1 MGVVF
6 FTTFLDLLG
15 VGIIIPIIAPLFL
28 DAEHHLL
35 PDHYS
40 FSDRTMLM
48 GVLISSF
55 SFMQFFGSSFLGA
68 LSDRFGRKKILFASI
83 AGTALGYVILATGI
97 EWGMPSLLFAGRM
110 LNGFCAGNLAV
121 IYSAIADIS
130 TPEQKS
136 KNFGLVGAAFGIG
149 FVIGPFMGGQLA
161 DSSLVSWFTYATPFW
176 VAAILSLFNL
186 LLIALRF
193 QETIQQIVKRSLNFT
208 TGIRN
213 LRTAFTHAQLRVVF
227 LISFL
232 FIFGF
237 TFFTQFI
244 QVYLIEAFAYSQADI
259 GKLFAYMGIW
269 IALTQGGIIRPISK
283 RFTPLNTLRF
293 SLILLATAMLS
304 LLLPSI
310 SWQLFVVLPFVSIFQ
325 GLTSPNITA
334 TVSNLAGSDIQGE
347 ILGINQS
354 VSAFAQLLPPLIG
367 GVLVGWDIRMPIIGS
382 AFFILMAWLVLQRL
396 IHTKQA

>member
-28 DAEHHLL
+28 DVEHHLL
-35 PDHYS
+35 PDHYT
-40 FSDRTMLM
+40 FSDRTIAM
-48 GVLISSF
+48 GLLISSF

-68 LSDRFGRKKILFASI
+68 LSDRFGRKKVLFASI
-83 AGTALGYVILATGI
+83 AGSALGYVILATGI
-97 EWGMPSLLFAGRM
+97 ELGLPALLFAGRM

-130 TPEQKS
+130 STNDKS

-161 DSSLVSWFTYATPFW
+161 DPHVVSWFTYATPFW
-176 VAAILSLFNL
+176 VAALLSLLNL
-186 LLIALRF
+186 VLISFRF
-193 QETIQQIVKRSLNFT
+193 TETIGQKVNRSLNFT
-208 TGIRN
+208 TGIKN
-213 LRTAFTHAQLRVVF
+213 LRIAFTHTQLRTVF
-227 LISFL
+227 LVSFL

-244 QVYLIEAFAYSQADI
+244 QVYLIEVFDYKQSDI
-259 GKLFAYMGIW
+259 GQLFAYMGIW
-269 IALTQGGIIRPISK
+269 IALTQGGIIRPVSK
-283 RFTPLNTLRF
+283 RFAPTATLRF
-293 SLILLATAMLS
+293 SLLFLAVAMLA
-304 LLLPSI
+304 LLLPSA
-310 SWQLFVVLPFVSIFQ
+310 SWQLFLALPFVSIFQ

-334 TVSNLAGSDIQGE
+334 TVSNLAGNDIQGE

-354 VSAFAQLLPPLIG
+354 VSAFA
-367 GVLVGWDIRMPIIGS
+367 
-382 AFFILMAWLVLQRL
+382 
-396 IHTKQA
+396 